1 MREQY
6 LCVLILLL
14 RRLPI
19 SHRVRPVSS
28 EDTAGVMVAV
38 AKVGEPTC
46 EDIMV
51 RVFETQEEEEEWLL

>member
-1 MREQY
+1 
-6 LCVLILLL
+6 
-14 RRLPI
+14 
-19 SHRVRPVSS
+19 
-28 EDTAGVMVAV
+28 MVAV

>member
-19 SHRVRPVSS
+19 SHRPVSS